1 MMTEATLPDLLPNA
15 ELCLCL
21 ARAMQAPQAGVT
33 LQEVQGPLMDDLNYL
48 AGSLPV
54 LTAERLNALQRST
67 SELADTQQL
76 ILGYSKLFLMPPAPA
91 PLNLGV
97 YLDGSLMARS
107 VQSIEVLYQRHGLE
121 RDPTFHELP
130 DHLSLNLQWLAW
142 VYSEIIEDQQNGTT
156 NTATITDAV
165 TMLNDFTLPALA
177 GIRRKVIA
185 VSGDSP
191 TQLWR
196 LLIELIHDQLT
207 SDLEKLSPHAVRNP
221 AMQQIQIET
230 PATPVETFE
239 TSHAPTEQL
248 TCKRCGNP
256 FESDPVL
263 AEMRKRLNEA
273 GVSADHL
280 SICPQ
285 CRDGESTAAMKPPGA
300 NIKAWQ

>member
-1 MMTEATLPDLLPNA
+1 
-15 ELCLCL
+15 
-21 ARAMQAPQAGVT
+21 MQAPQAGVT
-33 LQEVQGPLMDDLNYL
+33 LQEIQGPLLDDLNYL
-48 AGSLPV
+48 ADRLPA
-54 LTAERLNALQRST
+54 LSAERLDALHRST
-67 SELADTQQL
+67 DALADTQHL

-107 VQSIEVLYQRHGLE
+107 VQAIEVLYERHGLE
-121 RDPTFHELP
+121 RDPTFHDLP

-142 VYSEIIEDQQNGTT
+142 VYSEIIEDQQNSTT
-156 NTATITDAV
+156 NTAAIADAV

-185 VSGDSP
+185 AAGDSP
-191 TQLWR
+191 TQTWR
-196 LLIELIHDQLT
+196 FLIELIHDQLA
-207 SDLEKLSPHAVRNP
+207 SDLEKLSPHADRNL

-239 TSHAPTEQL
+239 TSNAPKEQL
-248 TCKRCGNP
+248 TCQRCGTY

-263 AEMRKRLNEA
+263 AEMRKRLSEA

-280 SICPQ
+280 SICPP
-285 CRDGESTAAMKPPGA
+285 CRDDEGTAAMKPPGA